1 MRISEHLPAP
11 SGAARR
17 KTVASLAAVAL
28 ACAWFFQDS
37 INQYWLQTYHEES
50 PLQGLSSV
58 SAWATGARAKTWA
71 DDAAQS
77 ARAAL
82 RAPFDKLGG
91 AYNALT
97 VNESAIGAEG
107 GAATGEETGFEASA
121 EIGPNDASPESDGEE
136 TETWAAGGPADGADA
151 KGALQTAD
159 AGLPNEP
166 EATEQSKAAA
176 LAAKDAGLGGNAGE
190 KTADGPIASS
200 KAGPNAEGKL
210 ATGTAGNWAKLWDLP
225 PDLPFGVDKDAYYDE
240 LKGEKSWTLAKAA
253 RAAAAAESGVVLG
266 SGVASSS
273 GGASLSAASAA
284 AKLEAA
290 DAGAGADG
298 DEPDGA
304 DAGADGK
311 KSGKKAAA
319 AKAKSDSRSTAAKN
333 GSLSVEA
340 GRKGLRNGAGE
351 LELRPGDEVFFVGD
365 SLMQGVAPHAQRA
378 LSQKWKI
385 KSVNLSKQSTGLTY
399 PSFFDWP
406 ATARRTLDANPN
418 IKHIVVFLGAND
430 PWDMRDRKSGKM
442 IPFKSD
448 KWNAVYLARIK
459 SIAMD
464 AHRRGVS
471 VTWLQAPNMRR
482 DKLNDGV
489 QYLNALYA
497 AAMRQSGERYV
508 LTNDLLGMGSGA
520 SFVSSDNKGKGGAPR
535 RLRTADGVHFTITG
549 QKLLANRIL
558 SYFSFIPPK
567 KDGEGEKQT
576 MLAANGDP
584 AGIDVGE
591 SGAER
596 PKAKP
601 KDNAKV
607 QAQAQ
612 AKSPDQPKTAD
623 AGAGDA
629 PNLSKAQRIEP
640 QAADLA
646 ETEGAGRALGPSAR
660 GQDEAH
666 GAKIARSG
674 DEMSP
679 GGAASA
685 RSGGDDWAEGRTV
698 TAQELAAESR
708 NRGVAKA
715 RALANESA
723 PSRPMARPAPIKSL
737 VQARAEKEAREAQAA
752 GSAGGEA
759 RKPAPLGQTGS
770 SGRAAPARPLGS
782 MGSMGSMGS
791 AGSMG
796 SMGSAGSMRSTG
808 SAGSMGS
815 MGSMGSVGST
825 ESGAMG
831 TMGEPRREGAGAAS
845 KAGRSMGS
853 MDEREPRAAPAG
865 ASLGSMGSP

>member
-1 MRISEHLPAP
+1 M
-11 SGAARR
+11 
-17 KTVASLAAVAL
+17 
-28 ACAWFFQDS
+28 
-37 INQYWLQTYHEES
+37 
-50 PLQGLSSV
+50 
-58 SAWATGARAKTWA
+58 
-71 DDAAQS
+71 
-77 ARAAL
+77 
-82 RAPFDKLGG
+82 
-91 AYNALT
+91 
-97 VNESAIGAEG
+97 
-107 GAATGEETGFEASA
+107 
-121 EIGPNDASPESDGEE
+121 
-136 TETWAAGGPADGADA
+136 
-151 KGALQTAD
+151 
-159 AGLPNEP
+159 
-166 EATEQSKAAA
+166 
-176 LAAKDAGLGGNAGE
+176 
-190 KTADGPIASS
+190 
-200 KAGPNAEGKL
+200 
-210 ATGTAGNWAKLWDLP
+210 
-225 PDLPFGVDKDAYYDE
+225 
-240 LKGEKSWTLAKAA
+240 
-253 RAAAAAESGVVLG
+253 
-266 SGVASSS
+266 
-273 GGASLSAASAA
+273 
-284 AKLEAA
+284 
-290 DAGAGADG
+290 
-298 DEPDGA
+298 
-304 DAGADGK
+304 
-311 KSGKKAAA
+311 
-319 AKAKSDSRSTAAKN
+319 
-333 GSLSVEA
+333 
-340 GRKGLRNGAGE
+340 
-351 LELRPGDEVFFVGD
+351 
-365 SLMQGVAPHAQRA
+365 
-378 LSQKWKI
+378 
-385 KSVNLSKQSTGLTY
+385 
-399 PSFFDWP
+399 
-406 ATARRTLDANPN
+406 
-418 IKHIVVFLGAND
+418 VFLDAND

-497 AAMRQSGERYV
+497 TAMRQSGERYV

-520 SFVSSDNKGKGGAPR
+520 SFVASDNKGKGGAPR

-591 SGAER
+591 SGAAR

-601 KDNAKV
+601 KDNAK
-607 QAQAQ
+607 AQ
-612 AKSPDQPKTAD
+612 AKNQDQPKTAD

-629 PNLSKAQRIEP
+629 PNLAKAQRIEP
-640 QAADLA
+640 QAAELA

-660 GQDEAH
+660 GQDEARE
-666 GAKIARSG
+666 AKIARSG
-674 DEMSP
+674 DEMSQ

-759 RKPAPLGQTGS
+759 WKPAPLGQTGS

-782 MGSMGSMGS
+782 MGSMGSTGSAGS

-796 SMGSAGSMRSTG
+796 SMGSTG
-808 SAGSMGS
+808 SAGSMDSMGS
-815 MGSMGSVGST
+815 MGSMGSTG
-825 ESGAMG
+825 SGA
-831 TMGEPRREGAGAAS
+831 MGEPRREGAGAAS

-853 MDEREPRAAPAG
+853 LDEREPRAAPSG
-865 ASLGSMGSP
+865 AALGSMGSP